1 MASQYKAESPAFI
14 LHRRDYRESSRILSC
29 FTRDYGRVDM
39 ICKGCRKSGKAS
51 KVLEPFRL
59 YHLSWVGKTDLK
71 TLVHVDETRV
81 LNIQNNSNKLYC
93 GLYLNELLNGLVRV
107 SEAEPEVFDLYES
120 TLESLV
126 KDAGSSI
133 QHVLRY
139 FELKMLNYLGYGV
152 SLTHEHDGMTPIHQD
167 SHYGF
172 QPEHGFFKTTDK
184 EKFLVRG
191 DSIIA
196 LNTGHLKSARHERE
210 ARNLTRLLIGYYLP
224 NTKIQSRKLF
234 I

>member
-14 LHRRDYRESSRILSC
+14 LHRRDYRESSRILTC
-29 FTRDYGRVDM
+29 FTRDHGRVDM
-39 ICKGCRKSGKAS
+39 ICKGCRKSGKTS

-59 YHLSWVGKTDLK
+59 YDLSWVGKTDLK
-71 TLVHVDETRV
+71 TLVQADENRV
-81 LNIQNNSNKLYC
+81 LNVQQHSHKLYC
-93 GLYLNELLNGLVRV
+93 GLYLNELLNGLIRV

-120 TLESLV
+120 TLESL
-126 KDAGSSI
+126 AGGAESSI

-139 FELKMLNYLGYGV
+139 FELKMLNYMGYGV

-184 EKFLVRG
+184 EQFLARG

-196 LNTGHLKSARHERE
+196 LNTGHLESARHERE
-210 ARNLTRLLIGYYLP
+210 ARNLTRILISYYLP
-224 NTKIQSRKLF
+224 NTTIQSRKLF

>member
-1 MASQYKAESPAFI
+1 MASLFKAESPAFI

-39 ICKGCRKSGKAS
+39 ICKGCRKSGKAR

-59 YHLSWVGKTDLK
+59 YNLSWVGKTDLK
-71 TLVHVDETRV
+71 TLVHADEIRV
-81 LNIQNNSNKLYC
+81 LNIQKHANQLYS
-93 GLYLNELLNGLVRV
+93 GLYLNELLNGLIRV
-107 SEAEPEVFDLYES
+107 AEAEPAIFDLYES
-120 TLESLV
+120 TLENLV
-126 KDAGSSI
+126 KDAGLPI

-139 FELKMLNYLGYGV
+139 FELNMLSYMGYGV
-152 SLTHEHDGMTPIHQD
+152 SLAVEQDGITPIHQD
-167 SHYGF
+167 IHYGF

-184 EKFLVRG
+184 EKFMARG

-196 LNTGHLKSARHERE
+196 LNTGHLESVRHERE
-210 ARNLTRLLIGYYLP
+210 ARNLTRLLISYYLP
-224 NTKIQSRKLF
+224 NTTIQSRKFF